1 MERMETTIAAGQ
13 GRVHPVSYLDWPAIL
28 GGTVVAAGTAA
39 VFTAFGSAL
48 GLASISA
55 EPGEGSFT
63 LWIVVTAIWT
73 VLSLVASYLAG
84 GYVAGRMRRRVDE
97 ASADE
102 VSTRDGIN
110 GLVVWGL
117 GMLVGLWM
125 AASLVSGVGSVAGTA
140 ATAIGS
146 TAGGVAQ
153 GAGTA
158 LGGAAQG
165 VAQAVGA
172 AVPEDT
178 GDETLTYITDTLMRP
193 AIEGTQ
199 QSGSV
204 PAPERPAADDAE
216 LARQVGVILGNVV
229 RTGEISDEERAF
241 LTAAVAQRTD
251 LSQAEVEARV
261 TRSVDAAMAVRTEA
275 ERMAAEAR
283 AAAEQA
289 AAEARDAAIAATEAA
304 RKSGILT
311 AFLLTAAALVAGAA
325 AVIGAVR
332 GGHDRDEGRLY
343 GGLSYRP

>member
-1 MERMETTIAAGQ
+1 MERMETPISAAQ
-13 GRVHPVSYLDWPAIL
+13 GRAHPASYLDWPAIL

-55 EPGEGSFT
+55 EPGEGSFG
-63 LWIVVTAIWT
+63 LWLVVTAIWT

-84 GYVAGRMRRRVDE
+84 GYVAGRMRRRVED

-102 VSTRDGIN
+102 VATRDGIN

-125 AASLVSGVGSVAGTA
+125 AASIVSGASSVAGTA

-146 TAGGVAQ
+146 AAGGVAQ
-153 GAGTA
+153 GAGNA

-193 AIEGTQ
+193 AIQGAQ

-204 PAPERPAADDAE
+204 ATPDSPAADDAD

-229 RTGEISDEERAF
+229 RTGEISDEDRAF

-261 TRSVDAAMAVRTEA
+261 TRSVDAAMAVRAEA

-283 AAAEQA
+283 ATAEQA
-289 AAEARDAAIAATEAA
+289 AAEARDAAIAAAETA

-325 AVIGAVR
+325 AVFGAVR
-332 GGHDRDEGRLY
+332 GGRDRDEGRLY